1 VPYFSMCG
9 GLCILWWFFDRTGE
23 VCVLVVNC
31 RYLSIGFTIMDY
43 VIGTRLTAIACLPY
57 TTHSG
62 TLARSYRTD
71 RVRFPVISVGGG
83 VEIQARSNCLGGF
96 LASFGTMTVDQVR
109 RSMLTMWTVIIHGGM
124 VRIDG
129 ELKFLVRIP

>member
-1 VPYFSMCG
+1 MFGPGWMVSLVAINRCV
-9 GLCILWWFFDRTGE
+9 CIEFAI
-23 VCVLVVNC
+23 VV
-31 RYLSIGFTIMDY
+31 Y

-71 RVRFPVISVGGG
+71 RVRFSVISAGGG
-83 VEIQARSNCLGGF
+83 VEIQARSNCFGGF
-96 LASFGTMTVDQVR
+96 LASVGTMTVDQVR
-109 RSMLTMWTVIIHGGM
+109 RSMLTMLTVILHGSM

-129 ELKFLVRIP
+129 N

>member
-1 VPYFSMCG
+1 MIICAGAYVFYG
-9 GLCILWWFFDRTGE
+9 GSLTEPGE
-23 VCVLVVNC
+23 VWILVVKC
-31 RYLSIGFTIMDY
+31 RCFRIEFTIVDY

-71 RVRFPVISVGGG
+71 RVRFSVKFAECG
-83 VEIQARSNCLGGF
+83 VEIRARSNCSGGF

-109 RSMLTMWTVIIHGGM
+109 RSMLTM
-124 VRIDG
+124 
-129 ELKFLVRIP
+129 